1 MLTRAVLTLVVTLA
15 LSVSAVSQQ
24 PTAQATLDVN
34 AALALSQ
41 QVRTAANLVYLR
53 ANGWEG
59 RLDVYAQRGDTPT
72 PTVLFFHGGGWTQ
85 GSKEASAT
93 SLLPWLTMGY
103 SVVNVE
109 YRLASV
115 SPAPAAIEDSR
126 CALRWVHANA
136 KEYGF
141 DTARLVTTGQ
151 SAGAHLALMT
161 GMAPV
166 SAGFDRICLTA
177 AEPKV
182 GAIVNFYGITDV
194 GDLLDGPNKTPF
206 PWPGN
211 RPYAVQW
218 LGNPPNRAE
227 IAQAASPLTYVRP
240 GAPPVISIQGDADPT
255 VPYSHS
261 VRLHEALQKA
271 GVVTEHVPI
280 PKGLH
285 GNFTLEEWQRAFARI
300 QAFLH
305 ANGMGTTPG
314 GPAPR
319 GSR

>member
-1 MLTRAVLTLVVTLA
+1 MTIRPLLTLVAAVALLA
-15 LSVSAVSQQ
+15 PAVARPQN
-24 PTAQATLDVN
+24 LDVN
-34 AALALSQ
+34 AALTLVQ
-41 QVRTAANLVYLR
+41 RVRTVPNLVYVR

-59 RLDVYAQRGDTPT
+59 RLDVYAQRGESPT

-85 GSKEASAT
+85 GSKEASAA
-93 SLLPWLTMGY
+93 SLLPWLAMGY

-115 SPAPAAIEDSR
+115 SAAPAAIEDSR

-141 DTARLVTTGQ
+141 DTARLITTGQ

-161 GMAPV
+161 GMAPT

-177 AEPKV
+177 AEPSV

-194 GDLLDGPNKTPF
+194 ADLLDGPNKNPF
-206 PWPGN
+206 PWPAN

-227 IAQAASPLTYVRP
+227 IARAASPLTYVRP
-240 GAPPVISIQGDADPT
+240 GGPPVISIQGDADPT

-261 VRLHEALQKA
+261 VRLHEALQKT
-271 GVVTEHVPI
+271 GVATEHVPI

-285 GNFTLEEWQRAFARI
+285 GNFALAEWQHAFARI
-300 QAFLH
+300 QAFLR
-305 ANGMGTTPG
+305 ANGMGIG
-314 GPAPR
+314 QNPAPPSA
-319 GSR
+319 SR